1 MLLFSIDTIRT
12 KASAP
17 SLWMTEKD
25 NLTAMQKGSS
35 AQLPPK
41 IKRIFIEK
49 YSFPKKP
56 HITYR
61 ILFQC
66 DKCDAAFTK
75 SRDLEQHS
83 GVHTG
88 VKRFVC
94 SECNNNFR
102 TAQSLRRHRE
112 AYHPEAGQAMPCTVC
127 GEVFNT
133 K

>member
-17 SLWMTEKD
+17 SLWMNKKIISQRCKRVVRLSCD
-25 NLTAMQKGSS
+25 Q
-35 AQLPPK
+35 K

-56 HITYR
+56 QITYR

-94 SECNNNFR
+94 GECNNNFR